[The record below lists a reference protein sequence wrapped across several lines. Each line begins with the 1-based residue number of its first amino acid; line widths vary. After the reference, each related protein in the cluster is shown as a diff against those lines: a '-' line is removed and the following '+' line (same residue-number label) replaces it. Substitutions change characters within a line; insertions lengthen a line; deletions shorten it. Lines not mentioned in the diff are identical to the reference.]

1 MSDDETNEAR
11 DTRRREEDFYDWV
24 EGKDQDSN
32 YVDKKESM
40 RDHADKNE
48 YYHDHF
54 DRYETKKEYEERKL
68 GEYRGRK
75 Y

>member
-68 GEYRGRK
+68 EEYRGRK
-75 Y
+75 